1 MRNTRAFF
9 NKEILTSLNTS
20 NPTSYGIALRLTIRL
35 HSF

>member
-20 NPTSYGIALRLTIRL
+20 NPTNCGIALHLTIRL
-35 HSF
+35 HSL